1 MGRGILRRY
10 GPNHTNIAVF
20 TRSERI
26 LTDWCQSVRYS
37 MGMLRKYDL
46 NDKTWVKILALVWE
60 PA

>member
-26 LTDWCQSVRYS
+26 LTNWCQSIRYN
-37 MGMLRKYDL
+37 MGMLRKYDP
-46 NDKTWVKILALVWE
+46 NDKT
-60 PA
+60 